1 MIDLRRRLTQY
12 YQNEA
17 STQADLYEAMGWLRQ
32 LADTIEAEGI
42 PGLELASVL
51 GEQAQLFRRLG
62 DEQGWKN
69 KMRKSLQFRLLC
81 LGADHPACHSLAE
94 ELHS

>member
-12 YQNEA
+12 YRNEA
-17 STQADLYEAMGWLRQ
+17 STQEDLYEAMGWLRQ

-42 PGLELASVL
+42 PGLELATIL

-62 DEQGWKN
+62 DERGWKDR
-69 KMRKSLQFRLLC
+69 MRKSLQIRLLC
-81 LGADHPACHSLAE
+81 LGAYHPACRSLAE
-94 ELHS
+94 ELDS